1 MVVVQNA
8 VRAVGKPAAEATKRL
23 GLDEWWDA
31 VIEAVQRAS
40 KVEMGTYMFDDTRL
54 YEVLLGRLRDSSDF
68 SFKLCLDNES
78 YHGTT
83 PKQQQRRVNTLLRQG
98 AEVYLCKGIGRQG
111 SYHVKEMV
119 VDRRF
124 LFTGSANFT
133 SKSRNN
139 KERCYKITGACVAQA
154 LADLAAERADGKQL
168 D

>member
-1 MVVVQNA
+1 M
-8 VRAVGKPAAEATKRL
+8 
-23 GLDEWWDA
+23 
-31 VIEAVQRAS
+31 
-40 KVEMGTYMFDDTRL
+40 
-54 YEVLLGRLRDSSDF
+54 
-68 SFKLCLDNES
+68 
-78 YHGTT
+78 
-83 PKQQQRRVNTLLRQG
+83 NTLLRQG

-133 SKSRNN
+133 SKSRNK

-154 LADLAAERADGKQL
+154 LADLAAEGADGKQL